1 MTEYNG
7 HRSHAAW
14 NVALW
19 IGNDEGTYNR
29 AKQLLSVCRTKVRAA
44 ERLLAELPE
53 STPDGVKY
61 TKTTVLLA
69 LRGL

>member
-1 MTEYNG
+1 MSEYNG
-7 HRSHAAW
+7 HRSRAAW

-19 IGNDEGTYNR
+19 IGNDESLYNR
-29 AKQLLSVCRTKVRAA
+29 AKVLLRVCRTKARAA
-44 ERLLAELPE
+44 ERLLSELPE
-53 STPDGVKY
+53 ATPDGVKY